1 MNTFLS
7 KASIDTKSDIPMS
20 TEEFRSG
27 NLDSLSAEMKISI
40 VTISFNSASTIRDT
54 IESVLSQTYPNLEY
68 IIVDGASVDG
78 TVDIIKET
86 ESRFNGRLRWISE
99 PDKGLYD
106 AMNKGIQMATGEVV
120 GILNSDDFYHRPE
133 SIEIIAKALTD
144 KRLKA
149 VFADVRFVAPDNL
162 DKTVRY
168 YSSAKFS
175 PKRFRFGFMPAHPT
189 FFTYKKFFDKYG
201 YYQTDYVMAADY
213 ELLIRFLYIHKL
225 KYKYLPIDLLK
236 MRQGGRSTASIR
248 HKLMFDTEI
257 VRACKSNGIYTNTAI
272 LLFRG
277 FEKLYE
283 FFDTKELIEKKRLQK
298 NDRKKKL

>member
-1 MNTFLS
+1 MNIFLS
-7 KASIDTKSDIPMS
+7 KASTDTQSDLSMA
-20 TEEFRSG
+20 T
-27 NLDSLSAEMKISI
+27 NQSLFNQKEPLNAELKISI
-40 VTISFNSASTIRDT
+40 VTISHNSEATISDT
-54 IESVLSQTYPNLEY
+54 IESVLSQTYANLEY
-68 IIVDGASVDG
+68 IIVDGASTDG
-78 TVDIIKET
+78 TVSIIRNA

-99 PDKGLYD
+99 PDNGLYD
-106 AMNKGIQMATGEVV
+106 AMNKGIRMATGELV

-133 SIEIIAKALTD
+133 SLEIIARAFSD

-149 VFADVRFVAPDNL
+149 VFADVRFVAPGNL

-189 FFTYKKFFDKYG
+189 FFTYKKYFEKFG

-213 ELLIRFLYIHKL
+213 ELLIRFLYVHKL

-248 HKLMFDTEI
+248 RKLMFDIEI
-257 VRACKSNGIYTNTAI
+257 VRACKSNGIYTNTVI
-272 LLFRG
+272 LLLRG

-283 FFDTKELIEKKRLQK
+283 FFDTK
-298 NDRKKKL
+298 NKKKEHKQI

>member
-7 KASIDTKSDIPMS
+7 KASTDIRSDIPLS
-20 TEEFRSG
+20 AVKCQTG
-27 NLDSLSAEMKISI
+27 NLESLNTELKISI
-40 VTISFNSASTIRDT
+40 VTISYNSAKTIRDT

-68 IIVDGASVDG
+68 VIVDGASTDN
-78 TVDIIKET
+78 TLEIIQEY
-86 ESRFNGRLRWISE
+86 ESRFAGKMHWISE
-99 PDKGLYD
+99 PDNGLYD
-106 AMNKGIQMATGEVV
+106 AMNKGIRMATGDLV

-133 SIEIIAKALTD
+133 SIEIIAEAFTD

-149 VFADVRFVAPDNL
+149 VFADIRFVAPDNL
-162 DKTVRY
+162 EKTVRY
-168 YSSAKFS
+168 YSSAKFT

-189 FFTYKKFFDKYG
+189 FFTYKKYFEKFG

-213 ELLIRFLYIHKL
+213 ELLIRFLYVHKL
-225 KYKYLPIDLLK
+225 KYKYLPMDLLK
-236 MRQGGRSTASIR
+236 MRQGGRSTASIKR
-248 HKLMFDTEI
+248 KLMFDSEI

-283 FFDTKELIEKKRLQK
+283 FFDTK
-298 NDRKKKL
+298 NKKKTSKKKIIRKFKPL